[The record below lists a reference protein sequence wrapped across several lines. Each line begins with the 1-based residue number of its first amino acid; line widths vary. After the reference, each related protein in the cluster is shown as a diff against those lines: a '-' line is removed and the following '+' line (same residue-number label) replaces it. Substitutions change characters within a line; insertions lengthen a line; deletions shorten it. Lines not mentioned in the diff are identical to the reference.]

1 MAFRGKRYT
10 FHGAFGSKAKAER
23 RERARKNSFIR
34 KYRIHGSTR
43 YVVMRE
49 K

>member
-10 FHGAFGSKAKAER
+10 FHGAFKSKAKARR
-23 RERARKNSFIR
+23 RERGRKDSFIR
-34 KYRIHGSTR
+34 KYRIHGDMR

-49 K
+49 R